1 MKFVV
6 NLSILSVYFHATEFV
21 DTFLDSDYIARKI
34 MLIYGTGY
42 GLMAH
47 PSDTTVA
54 VVSDAIIDQI
64 VQKIVDQINPVQVIL
79 FGSYARGMPATN
91 SDLDLFV
98 VVESNLPRHKRSAKI
113 RLLFSPAPCPLDILV
128 YTPQEVE
135 SCSGVVNHIVTHVMT
150 TGKILYERSPD
161 RVCTPMA

>member
-1 MKFVV
+1 
-6 NLSILSVYFHATEFV
+6 
-21 DTFLDSDYIARKI
+21 
-34 MLIYGTGY
+34 
-42 GLMAH
+42 MAH
-47 PSDTTVA
+47 SLDTSDA
-54 VVSDAIIDQI
+54 IISEAIIDQI
-64 VQKIVDQINPVQVIL
+64 VQKIVDQVNPLQVIL
-79 FGSYARGMPATN
+79 FGSYARGMPN
-91 SDLDLFV
+91 IDSDLDLFV

-161 RVCTPMA
+161 RVCTSVA

>member
-1 MKFVV
+1 
-6 NLSILSVYFHATEFV
+6 
-21 DTFLDSDYIARKI
+21 
-34 MLIYGTGY
+34 
-42 GLMAH
+42 MAH
-47 PSDTTVA
+47 SLDTTDA
-54 VVSDAIIDQI
+54 IISEAIIDQI
-64 VQKIVDQINPVQVIL
+64 VQKIVDQVNPLQVIL
-79 FGSYARGMPATN
+79 FGSYARGMPATD

-135 SCSGVVNHIVTHVMT
+135 NCSGVVNHIVTNVMT

>member
-1 MKFVV
+1 
-6 NLSILSVYFHATEFV
+6 
-21 DTFLDSDYIARKI
+21 
-34 MLIYGTGY
+34 
-42 GLMAH
+42 MAH
-47 PSDTTVA
+47 SLDTSDA
-54 VVSDAIIDQI
+54 IISEAIIDQI
-64 VQKIVDQINPVQVIL
+64 VQKIVNQVNPLQVIL
-79 FGSYARGMPATN
+79 FGSYAMGMPATD

-161 RVCTPMA
+161 RVYTSVA

>member
-1 MKFVV
+1 
-6 NLSILSVYFHATEFV
+6 
-21 DTFLDSDYIARKI
+21 
-34 MLIYGTGY
+34 MLICGTGY

-47 PSDTTVA
+47 FLDTTDTII
-54 VVSDAIIDQI
+54 SEAIIDQI
-64 VQKIVDQINPVQVIL
+64 VQKIVDHVNPLQVIL
-79 FGSYARGMPATN
+79 FGSYATGTPATD

-98 VVESNLPRHKRSAKI
+98 IVESNLPRHKRSAKI

-135 SCSGVVNHIVTHVMT
+135 SCSGVVNHIVTHVMA

-161 RVCTPMA
+161 RVCTPVA

>member
-1 MKFVV
+1 
-6 NLSILSVYFHATEFV
+6 
-21 DTFLDSDYIARKI
+21 
-34 MLIYGTGY
+34 
-42 GLMAH
+42 MAH
-47 PSDTTVA
+47 SLDTSDA
-54 VVSDAIIDQI
+54 IISEAIIDQI
-64 VQKIVDQINPVQVIL
+64 VQKIVDQVNPLQVIL
-79 FGSYARGMPATN
+79 FGSYARGMPATD

-161 RVCTPMA
+161 RVCTSVA